1 MSFNKMDRS
10 AAVAKWTVPALL
22 TGTLLLGISGCGLP
36 ASPQPPSLNL
46 PEPVIDLAASRAGNI
61 VHLHWTMPR
70 RTTDKVLLKGDQ
82 PVHICR
88 RVEKNGPC
96 EAAGDIQAA
105 PRAEADFDD
114 HLPPALT
121 SGPPHLL
128 EYYVELKNRHGRDA
142 GPSNIAYTAA
152 GADLPQVTA
161 LHGAAQIEGVALQWT
176 PEPGG
181 DVIRLKRVLVE
192 APKEKK
198 SGKPDSSVTSAP
210 ATPQEQTL
218 EVATPDRGGVL
229 DRDAAL
235 DHTYRYTVQR
245 VSKLTLDGH
254 AFEVLSMPSE
264 TITINAKDIFP
275 PRVPTE
281 LQAVADPDAHA
292 IDLSWAP
299 NTEADLAGY
308 VVYRRDAG
316 TDIPPVK
323 ISSSSVTA
331 PSFRDPNPQPGQRY
345 RYSISA
351 IDRNGNESTRSTEV
365 EEALP
370 QQ

>member
-1 MSFNKMDRS
+1 M
-10 AAVAKWTVPALL
+10 AKWTVPALL
-22 TGTLLLGISGCGLP
+22 TGTLLIGISGCGLP
-36 ASPQPPSLNL
+36 ASPQPPSLHL
-46 PEPVIDLAASRAGNI
+46 PEPVTDLAASRAGNI
-61 VHLHWTMPR
+61 VHLHWTMPK
-70 RTTDKVLLKGDQ
+70 RTTDKVLLKDDQ

-88 RVEKNGPC
+88 RIENGPC
-96 EAAGDIQAA
+96 DVAGDVQAA
-105 PRAEADFDD
+105 PKAEADFDD
-114 HLPPALT
+114 HLPPALA
-121 SGPPHLL
+121 SGPPRLL
-128 EYYVELKNRHGRDA
+128 EYFVELKNRHGHDA

-152 GADLPQVTA
+152 GAELPQIAA
-161 LHGAAQIEGVALQWT
+161 LRGAAQVEGVALQWA

-192 APKEKK
+192 APQAKK
-198 SGKPDSSVTSAP
+198 PSNRDSVSPSVP
-210 ATPQEQTL
+210 LEQTL

-229 DRDAAL
+229 DRDATL

-245 VSKLTLDGH
+245 VRKLAFEGH
-254 AFEVLSMPSE
+254 TFEVLSLPSE
-264 TITINAKDIFP
+264 TITVNAKDIFP

-316 TDIPPVK
+316 TDAVPER
-323 ISSSSVTA
+323 ISSSGVTA

-345 RYSISA
+345 RYSVSA
-351 IDRNGNESTRSTEV
+351 VDRNGNESARSKEV
-365 EEALP
+365 EESLP